1 VEARRD
7 GAILRASLES
17 LTEARLRP
25 VQHGRDRRQRPRR
38 QGRALYGRRPSK
50 AARVVDAV
58 SAWREEVAWLSISD
72 TRSLQ
77 GHIEAPIA
85 NVPDL
90 DEADNQQRAVVVG
103 LAAAASR
110 DPGREDRALRR
121 VGPSNCARPRRV
133 H

>member
-1 VEARRD
+1 MDEIAARAHA
-7 GAILRASLES
+7 GKHVLSTAA
-17 LTEARLRP
+17 
-25 VQHGRDRRQRPRR
+25 GRQRRR
-38 QGRALYGRRPSK
+38 GSSTQ
-50 AARVVDAV
+50 
-58 SAWREEVAWLSISD
+58 SAPGREEVAWLSISD

-90 DEADNQQRAVVVG
+90 DEADNQQVAVVVG
-103 LAAAASR
+103 LAAAAGR
-110 DPGREDRALRR
+110 DPEREDRALRR